1 MKFLIIFLVH
11 SLLFDCI
18 APLHDY
24 YSPLQ
29 LNQLRSMLKSKFQTR
44 RLGEQLRDQF
54 REQFGEKF
62 REKFTELQL
71 GERLRNVFSRGDQ
84 LTSSMDSPIDG
95 PLEISPVKE
104 RINDKFVKRLMS
116 RPDRIESRV
125 LLDFLAD
132 PSIFVTMLSSLEQ
145 MYMTFPFG
153 FLLKP
158 IVNFFRVPNRRRKR
172 SPFFIDKP
180 FK

>member
-1 MKFLIIFLVH
+1 MNFLIIFLVH

-24 YSPLQ
+24 YNQ
-29 LNQLRSMLKSKFQTR
+29 LRLDQLRSMLKSKFRTR
-44 RLGEQLRDQF
+44 RFGEF

-62 REKFTELQL
+62 REKFGDQL
-71 GERLRNVFSRGDQ
+71 GDQFRRRFRDVFSRGDQ
-84 LTSSMDSPIDG
+84 LEGSVDV

-104 RINDKFVKRLMS
+104 RINDKFVKRLVS

-172 SPFFIDKP
+172 SPFFIDKS
-180 FK
+180 FKE